1 MPSPH
6 EPARGSFL
14 LRPGE
19 WALVAAILIAIVL
32 TTVVDANHSY
42 WFRPLES
49 LRDIARNTALLGIF
63 ALGAT
68 VVIVANHQFS
78 YASASAS

>member
-1 MPSPH
+1 MP
-6 EPARGSFL
+6 ATDGTVKTVRL

-19 WALVAAILIAIVL
+19 WALLAAILVAVAL
-32 TTVVDANHSY
+32 TALLDANHSY

-68 VVIVANHQFS
+68 L
-78 YASASAS
+78 